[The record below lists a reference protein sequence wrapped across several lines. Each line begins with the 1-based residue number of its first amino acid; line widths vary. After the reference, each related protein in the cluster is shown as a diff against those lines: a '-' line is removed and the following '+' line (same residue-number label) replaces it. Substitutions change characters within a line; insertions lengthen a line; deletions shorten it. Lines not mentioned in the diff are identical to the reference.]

1 MNWDKLQSREAG
13 LTEEA
18 AVRASRALP
27 LLLEALAKAVAIL
40 GSEQALM
47 SVLHEAKFR
56 QLELPKRSTD
66 FQVRYL
72 ISADEQAAG
81 GGE

>member
-1 MNWDKLQSREAG
+1 VRRWCRDAG

-18 AVRASRALP
+18 AVRATRALP
-27 LLLEALAKAVAIL
+27 LLLEALAIM

-47 SVLHEAKFR
+47 RVLHEAKFR
-56 QLELPKRSTD
+56 HLELPKRSTG

-72 ISADEQAAG
+72 ISADEQE
-81 GGE
+81 GE